1 MNILLVDDEV
11 AVIQI
16 LKRAIQWETLGISQV
31 FTAYNAQEAKRIVVE
46 EKIHIIISDIEMP
59 QENGLHFLTWVQEI
73 KPDIIYIILTGF
85 PDFNYAKDA
94 ISIGVFKFLLKPV
107 VFDELREVVKEAITK
122 VTEEKKKEDQ
132 RRYGEYYESNRIKAE
147 KIFYRDLVSEE
158 ILPFPDYIE
167 NEIRR
172 RGMQEERLELG
183 GMILFRV
190 DRRERIEEKGAFLQ
204 FALKNIA
211 EELFNDVVMIDF
223 NKDILWMVK
232 GKQSEEGL
240 AEMSRVYLEKIQ
252 QYLQYE
258 LFAYL
263 TGNIVLEEVS
273 RKYKMLKQA
282 SIQYFKVNQ
291 RIYFAEQW
299 FRGIV
304 DEAYS
309 KIGKNGR
316 ENEIVI
322 NTVREYLEEHYNE
335 PINRKDVEE
344 LVHLN
349 QDYLNRVFKCATG
362 CTLME
367 YIQYYRILKAK
378 VFLADMQKSISE
390 IGGLVG
396 YDSPPYFS
404 KIFKKCT
411 GITPVE
417 YRNSLG
423 EDGLRE
429 LE

>member
-31 FTAYNAQEAKRIVVE
+31 FTAYNAQEAKRIVAE
-46 EKIHIIISDIEMP
+46 EKVQIIISDIEMP
-59 QENGLHFLTWVQEI
+59 QENGLHFLTWVQEN
-73 KPDIIYIILTGF
+73 KPDIVYIILTGF

-147 KIFYRDLVSEE
+147 IIFYRELVSEE
-158 ILPFPDYIE
+158 ILPFPDYIR

-172 RGMQEERLELG
+172 RGMKEERLELG
-183 GMILFRV
+183 GMILFRI
-190 DRRERIEEKGAFLQ
+190 DRKERTEEKGAFLQ

-232 GKQSEEGL
+232 GKKSEEEL
-240 AEMSRVYLEKIQ
+240 AEMCRVYMEKIK

-263 TGNIVLEEVS
+263 TGNLVLEEVS

-299 FRGIV
+299 FKGIV
-304 DEAYS
+304 DEVYS
-309 KIGKNGR
+309 KNDKNGR
-316 ENEIVI
+316 ENEIII
-322 NTVREYLEEHYNE
+322 NTVRNYLEVHYNE

-378 VFLADMQKSISE
+378 VFLTDMQRSISE

-423 EDGLRE
+423 EDGLKE